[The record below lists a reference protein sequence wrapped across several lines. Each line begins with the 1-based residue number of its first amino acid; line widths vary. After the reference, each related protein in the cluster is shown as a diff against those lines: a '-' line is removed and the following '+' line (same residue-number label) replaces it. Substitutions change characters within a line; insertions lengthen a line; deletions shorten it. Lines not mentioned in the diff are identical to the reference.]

1 MRLGTR
7 KTHQENL
14 VGLCNSNCLA
24 EFRPQEVG
32 IKFKSEKSG
41 GVYVTF
47 FSSQTGKCANAVSA
61 CTRLQSSEKCLY
73 FSERAIALFV
83 CWVFHL
89 FIGESVRLLANLCQ
103 IRVVLR
109 VDGHL
114 FLGQPSLHQTTDE
127 RGDDGEQWDTDE
139 HPHEAEDAA
148 EEDDG
153 EKDAEGGNAGAVPQD
168 LGAQNIAVKLL

>member
-1 MRLGTR
+1 M
-7 KTHQENL
+7 
-14 VGLCNSNCLA
+14 
-24 EFRPQEVG
+24 
-32 IKFKSEKSG
+32 
-41 GVYVTF
+41 YVTF

-61 CTRLQSSEKCLY
+61 CTRLQPSEKCLY
-73 FSERAIALFV
+73 FSERAIALFM

-89 FIGESVRLLANLCQ
+89 FIGESIRLLADLCQ